1 MACSISAPTLLS
13 CSSSLSSTPPPVPA
27 RAVSQVRSH
36 YSCTEPIGA
45 PERERLGGE
54 GTRKPAW
61 KSKGGRRGGTAS
73 HPSGSG
79 TAAAEGSAD
88 HRRSVESTRTGSNL
102 QGPGALESRGSL
114 RERSITPGA
123 LVPCAIARSSADPA
137 RRSARSRADD
147 SHSAG
152 AGGTQIRH
160 RDDVD
165 RERDVVTPRRR
176 GTTVRPVH
184 AAVLPSCVSG
194 FSECVCDPEVP
205 RWRELA
211 RRLPSVPSSE
221 PLAAH

>member
-1 MACSISAPTLLS
+1 MEKALANQRGNR
-13 CSSSLSSTPPPVPA
+13 
-27 RAVSQVRSH
+27 RA
-36 YSCTEPIGA
+36 A
-45 PERERLGGE
+45 GGE
-54 GTRKPAW
+54 ARPAIHPEAAPLQRKA
-61 KSKGGRRGGTAS
+61 RRII
-73 HPSGSG
+73 
-79 TAAAEGSAD
+79 
-88 HRRSVESTRTGSNL
+88 V
-102 QGPGALESRGSL
+102 ALWSL
-114 RERSITPGA
+114 REQGATCRDQEPWRVEVRCASDRSRR
-123 LVPCAIARSSADPA
+123 VHWCAIARCPPIPPGDPRDPA
-137 RRSARSRADD
+137 PTTRPAPV
-147 SHSAG
+147 
-152 AGGTQIRH
+152 GTQIRH